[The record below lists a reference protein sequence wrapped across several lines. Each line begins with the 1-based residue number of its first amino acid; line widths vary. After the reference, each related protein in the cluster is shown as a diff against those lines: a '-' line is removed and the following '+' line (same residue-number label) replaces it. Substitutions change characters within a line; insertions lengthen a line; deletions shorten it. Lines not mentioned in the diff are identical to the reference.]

1 MIKISNYYTLNQYF
15 QNKYKEKIGKLSL
28 DGNFTC
34 PNRDGK
40 ISDLGCIFC
49 SEMGSGEFTSGKLPL
64 EKQIEKQKE
73 IVKKKWNNNKFIAYF
88 QNFTNTY
95 KDVEYLRSLYEKV
108 LEDESI
114 IGISIA
120 TRADCLEEDVL
131 DLLEEFSSKCELWV
145 EIGMQSIK
153 ESTINYINRGYS
165 HNFLDG
171 KLKELK
177 KRNIKFLLHV
187 IFGLP
192 NESKEDMLKSI
203 EYINQIKPFGVK
215 IHSLYIQNDSRIY
228 KDYLEGKVKL
238 LSKDEY
244 TDIVAEALFILDK
257 DIVVH
262 RITGDGDKKKL
273 IAPLWAKDKLGVIG
287 EIQRKLK
294 LKNQKIE

>member
-1 MIKISNYYTLNQYF
+1 MIKIIKYYTLNKYF
-15 QNKYKEKIGKLSL
+15 KDKYGEKIGKLSL

-40 ISDLGCIFC
+40 ISDLGCVFC

-64 EKQIEKQKE
+64 EEQIAKQKE
-73 IVKKKWNNNKFIAYF
+73 IVKKKWNNDKFIAYF

-95 KDVEYLRSLYEKV
+95 GDVNHLRSLYEKV
-108 LEDESI
+108 LKDEDI

-120 TRADCLEEDVL
+120 TRADCLEEDIL
-131 DLLEEFSSKCELWV
+131 DLLEELSKRCELWV

-153 ESTINYINRGYS
+153 ESTVEYINRGYS
-165 HNFLDG
+165 HNYLDE

-177 KRNIKFLLHV
+177 KRNIKFLLHL

-192 NESKEDMLKSI
+192 NERETDMLKTI
-203 EYINQIKPFGVK
+203 EYVNEIKPFGIK

-228 KDYLEGKVKL
+228 KDYLENQFKL
-238 LSKDEY
+238 LTKEEY
-244 TDIVAEALFILDK
+244 TDLVVKALNILDK

-273 IAPLWAKDKLGVIG
+273 VAPLWSGDKLGVIG
-287 EIQRKLK
+287 EIQRKIK
-294 LKNQKIE
+294 LS

>member
-1 MIKISNYYTLNQYF
+1 MIKISNYYTLNKYF
-15 QNKYKEKIGKLSL
+15 INKYGEKIGKLSL

-49 SEMGSGEFTSGKLPL
+49 SDMGSGEFTSGKLPL
-64 EKQIEKQKE
+64 EEQIAKQKE

-95 KDVEYLRSLYEKV
+95 GSVDYLRSLYEKV
-108 LEDESI
+108 LEDEDI
-114 IGISIA
+114 VGISIA

-131 DLLEEFSSKCELWV
+131 DLLEEFSKKCELWV
-145 EIGMQSIK
+145 EIGMQSSK
-153 ESTINYINRGYS
+153 ESTVEYINRGYS
-165 HNFLDG
+165 HNYLDQ
-171 KLKELK
+171 KLKGLK

-192 NESKEDMLKSI
+192 NESEDDMLKTI
-203 EYINQIKPFGVK
+203 QYVNEIKPFGIK

-228 KDYLEGKVKL
+228 KDYLDNQFKL
-238 LSKDEY
+238 LTKEEY
-244 TDIVAEALFILDK
+244 TDLVVKALNMLEK

-273 IAPLWAKDKLGVIG
+273 VAPLWSANKLGVIG
-287 EIQRKLK
+287 EIQKKMKKR
-294 LKNQKIE
+294 

>member
-1 MIKISNYYTLNQYF
+1 MKISNYYTLNQYF
-15 QNKYKEKIGKLSL
+15 KEKYGEKIGKLSL

-34 PNRDGK
+34 PNRDGN
-40 ISDLGCIFC
+40 ISHLGCIFC

-64 EKQIEKQKE
+64 EEQISKQKE

-95 KDVEYLRSLYEKV
+95 GDLEYLRGLYEKV
-108 LEDESI
+108 LEDKDI

-120 TRADCLEEDVL
+120 TRADCLDEKVL
-131 DLLEEFSSKCELWV
+131 DLLEEFSNKCELWV
-145 EIGMQSIK
+145 EIGMQSVK
-153 ESTINYINRGYS
+153 ESTIDYINRGYS
-165 HNFLDG
+165 HEYLNE

-177 KRNIKFLLHV
+177 SRNIKFLLHV

-192 NESKEDMLKSI
+192 GENKEDMMNSI
-203 EYINQIKPFGVK
+203 KYINEIKPFGVK

-228 KDYLEGKVKL
+228 KDYLDKKFDL

-244 TDIVAEALFILDK
+244 TDLVVEALFMLNK

-262 RITGDGDKKKL
+262 RITGDGDKEKL
-273 IAPLWAKDKLGVIG
+273 VAPLWSADKLGVIS
-287 EIQRKLK
+287 EIQKKMKLS
-294 LKNQKIE
+294 